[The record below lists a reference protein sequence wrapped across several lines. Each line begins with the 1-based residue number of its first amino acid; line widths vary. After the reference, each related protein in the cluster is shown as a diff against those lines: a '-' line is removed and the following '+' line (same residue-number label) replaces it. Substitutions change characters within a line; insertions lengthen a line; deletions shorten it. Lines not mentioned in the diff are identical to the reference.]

1 MRQRIL
7 KALVKE
13 GFLTEQQ
20 VEELEAL
27 EDDEQKSLDRTIR
40 EKGWVTEE
48 KLLQVLHK
56 VTRIPFERDLSK
68 AHVPP
73 EFVDRVPVT
82 LARTFNLVAIGKR
95 EDQDSVVYKIA
106 TCEPLNYY
114 AMDQVHALLGEQAE
128 VDPVMAMRAE
138 ISALLNRTYTGAG
151 TDGVA
156 AALEGVEVDD
166 DLIKIDDDDIGE
178 EDLLNTADK
187 GPIIKLVNTIIFD
200 GYRMRASD
208 IHFQPFEQKLQVRYR
223 IDGIL
228 YDKQEIPKQFQEA
241 VTSRLKVMSKMDIA
255 ERRLPQDGRASCTM
269 GDSQVDIRF
278 NSVPTNYGERIVLR
292 LLDKTARVYRLE
304 DIGLS
309 EADYKQMNRLI
320 DYQHG
325 IILVTGP
332 TGSGKTTTL
341 YAALSKINSAEL
353 NCITIEDPIEY
364 HLPGVSQIQ
373 VSAKKGLTFE
383 RGLRA
388 LLRQDPDVM
397 MIGEIRDRETA
408 TIAVQA
414 ALTGHL
420 VFSTVHTNDSA
431 STVTRL
437 IDIGVEPYLVAS
449 TIIAVIAQRLVRVIC
464 KECVS
469 AYEPTD
475 EELQEI
481 QLTRKDLQKHGT
493 INIGMGCERC
503 LETGYVGRT
512 AIYEL
517 LTVDDTVR
525 EKVMRRASATEVK
538 EDAVKRGLRTLRM
551 DGARKV
557 VEGLSTIEEVLR
569 VTQLDVN

>member
-7 KALVKE
+7 KTLVKE
-13 GFLTEQQ
+13 GLLTEKQ
-20 VEELEAL
+20 VSDLDGLEE
-27 EDDEQKSLDRTIR
+27 DEQKCMDRLIR

-48 KLLQVLHK
+48 KLLEAIQR

-68 AHVPP
+68 ASVPSA
-73 EFVDRVPVT
+73 FVERVPVT
-82 LARTFNLVAIGKR
+82 LARQFNLVALEKVL
-95 EDQDSVVYKIA
+95 EADAVVYKIA
-106 TCEPLNYY
+106 TCEPLNFYS
-114 AMDQVHALLGEQAE
+114 MDQVASLLESEVVPVLAL
-128 VDPVMAMRAE
+128 RTE
-138 ISALLNRTYTGAG
+138 ISALLNRAYQGKG
-151 TDGVA
+151 SEGVDQ
-156 AALEGVEVDD
+156 ALEGVEVDE
-166 DLIKIDDDDIGE
+166 DLIKIDDEDIGE
-178 EDLLNTADK
+178 EDILNTADK

-208 IHFQPFEQKLQVRYR
+208 IHFQPFEHKLQVRYR

-228 YDKQEIPKQFQEA
+228 YDKNEIPKQFQEA

-255 ERRLPQDGRASCTM
+255 ERRLPQDGRASCTI
-269 GDSQVDIRF
+269 GDGQVDIRF
-278 NSVPTNYGERIVLR
+278 NSVPTNYGERLVLR
-292 LLDKTARVYRLE
+292 LLDKTARVYKLE
-304 DIGLS
+304 DIWLS
-309 EADYKQMNRLI
+309 PDDYVSMNRLI

-364 HLPGVSQIQ
+364 HLAGVSQIQ
-373 VSAKKGLTFE
+373 VSQKKGLTFD

-397 MIGEIRDRETA
+397 MVGEIRDLETA
-408 TIAVQA
+408 RIAIQA

-449 TIIAVIAQRLVRVIC
+449 SVIAVIAQRLVRVIC
-464 KECVS
+464 KDCLS
-469 AYEPTD
+469 SLEPTD
-475 EELQEI
+475 DELKQI
-481 QLTRKDLQKHGT
+481 ALKRSDLGPKGT
-493 INIGMGCERC
+493 INVGMGCEHC
-503 LETGYVGRT
+503 LETGYLGRT

-517 LTVDDTVR
+517 LTIDDKVR
-525 EKVMRRASATEVK
+525 EQVMRRTSATEIK
-538 EDAVKRGLRTLRM
+538 EQAVQRGLRTLRM

>member
-1 MRQRIL
+1 MRPRIL
-7 KALVKE
+7 KALLKDGLLTEKQVKE
-13 GFLTEQQ
+13 LDD
-20 VEELEAL
+20 L
-27 EDDEQKSLDRTIR
+27 EDEEQKSFDRIIR
-40 EKGWVTEE
+40 EKGWVNEE
-48 KLLQVLHK
+48 KLLATIHK
-56 VTRIPFERDLSK
+56 VSRIPYERDLGK
-68 AHVPP
+68 ASCPA
-73 EFVDRVPVT
+73 EFVERVPVT
-82 LARTFNLVAIGKR
+82 LARTFNLVAVGKR
-95 EDQDSVVYKIA
+95 DEDGTTLFRIA
-106 TCEPLNYY
+106 TCDPLNYHS
-114 AMDQVHALLGEQAE
+114 MDQVATLLEAE
-128 VDPVMAMRAE
+128 VEPVLALRTE
-138 ISALLNRTYTGAG
+138 ISALINRAYQKTGAEG
-151 TDGVA
+151 VDAALDGVD
-156 AALEGVEVDD
+156 VDE
-166 DLIKIDDDDIGE
+166 DLIKIDEDDVGE
-178 EDLLNTADK
+178 EDILNTADK

-208 IHFQPFEQKLQVRYR
+208 VHFQPFEHKLQVRYR

-228 YDKQEIPKQFQEA
+228 YDKNDIPKQFQEA

-255 ERRLPQDGRASCTM
+255 ERRLPQDGRASCKI
-269 GDSQVDIRF
+269 GDGQVDIRF

-309 EADYKQMNRLI
+309 EADYKLVNRLI

-341 YAALSKINSAEL
+341 YAALSKINSSEL

-383 RGLRA
+383 KGLRA

-397 MIGEIRDRETA
+397 MVGEIRDLETA
-408 TIAVQA
+408 RIAIQA

-437 IDIGVEPYLVAS
+437 VDIGVEPYLVAS
-449 TIIAVIAQRLVRVIC
+449 SVIAVCAQRLVRVIC
-464 KECVS
+464 KECSS

-475 EELQEI
+475 EELKEI
-481 QLTRKDLQKHGT
+481 GLTRKDLRSHGQ

-503 LETGYVGRT
+503 LNTGYVGRS

-517 LTVDDTVR
+517 LVLEDQVR
-525 EKVMRRASATEVK
+525 QQVMRHASATEIK
-538 EDAVKRGLRTLRM
+538 ETAVQRGLRTLRM

-557 VEGLSTIEEVLR
+557 IEGLSTIEEVLR

>member
-1 MRQRIL
+1 MRQRIF

-13 GFLTEQQ
+13 GLLTEKQ
-20 VEELEAL
+20 VNELQDLEEE
-27 EDDEQKSLDRTIR
+27 EQKSFDKLIR

-48 KLLQVLHK
+48 KLLQVVHK
-56 VTRIPFERDLSK
+56 VTRIPFERELGKMS
-68 AHVPP
+68 VPQ
-73 EFVDRVPVT
+73 EFVENVAVT
-82 LARTFNLVAIGKR
+82 MSRTFNLVCIGKR
-95 EDQDSVVYKIA
+95 IEDDSTVYRIA
-106 TCEPLNYY
+106 TCDPLNYQSI
-114 AMDQVHALLGEQAE
+114 DQVGALLGDGAITE
-128 VDPVMAMRAE
+128 PVLATRSE
-138 ISALLNRTYTGAG
+138 ISALINRAYQKTGAE
-151 TDGVA
+151 GVD
-156 AALEGVEVDD
+156 AALDGVEVDG
-166 DLIKIDDDDIGE
+166 DLVKIDDDDVGE
-178 EDLLNTADK
+178 EDILNTADK

-208 IHFQPFEQKLQVRYR
+208 IHFQPFEHKLQVRYR

-228 YDKQEIPKQFQEA
+228 YDKNDIPGQYQEA

-255 ERRLPQDGRASCTM
+255 ERRLPQDGRASCKI
-269 GDSQVDIRF
+269 GDGQVDIRF
-278 NSVPTNYGERIVLR
+278 NSVPTNYGERLVLR

-309 EADYKQMNRLI
+309 NADYKLMNKLI

-325 IILVTGP
+325 VILVTGP

-341 YAALSKINSAEL
+341 YAALSKINSSEV

-383 RGLRA
+383 KGLRA

-397 MIGEIRDRETA
+397 MVGEIRDSETA
-408 TIAVQA
+408 RIAIQA

-449 TIIAVIAQRLVRVIC
+449 SVIAVCAQRLVRVIC

-475 EELQEI
+475 DELKECG
-481 QLTRKDLQKHGT
+481 LTRKDLQAHGT

-503 LETGYVGRT
+503 LSTGYMGRT

-517 LTVDDTVR
+517 LMVDDVLR
-525 EKVMRRASATEVK
+525 EQVMRRASASEIK
-538 EDAVKRGLRTLRM
+538 EKAVSRGLRTLRM

-557 VEGLSTIEEVLR
+557 VEGASTIEEVLR
-569 VTQLDVN
+569 VTQLDTN

>member
-7 KALVKE
+7 KALLKDGLLTEKQVKE
-13 GFLTEQQ
+13 LDE
-20 VEELEAL
+20 V
-27 EDDEQKSLDRTIR
+27 EDDEQKSFDRVIR

-48 KLLQVLHK
+48 KLLQTVHR
-56 VTRIPFERDLSK
+56 VSRIPFERDLAK
-68 AHVPP
+68 ANCPTD
-73 EFVDRVPVT
+73 FVERVPVT
-82 LARTFNLVAIGKR
+82 LARTFNLIGINKI
-95 EDQDSVVYKIA
+95 EDSGSTIYKIA
-106 TCEPLNYY
+106 TCDPLNYQ
-114 AMDQVHALLGEQAE
+114 AMDQVMNLLEAE
-128 VDPVMAMRAE
+128 VEPVLALRTE
-138 ISALLNRTYTGAG
+138 ISALINRAYQKQGSE
-151 TDGVA
+151 GVDQ
-156 AALEGVEVDD
+156 ALEGVEVDE
-166 DLIKIDDDDIGE
+166 DLIKIDEDDIGE

-208 IHFQPFEQKLQVRYR
+208 IHFQPFEHKLQVRYR

-228 YDKQEIPKQFQEA
+228 YDKNDIPKQFQEA

-255 ERRLPQDGRASCTM
+255 ERRLPQDGRASCKI
-269 GDSQVDIRF
+269 GDGQVDIRF

-309 EADYKQMNRLI
+309 EPDYKLINRLI

-325 IILVTGP
+325 IMLVTGP

-341 YAALSKINSAEL
+341 YASLSKINSAEI

-397 MIGEIRDRETA
+397 MVGEIRDLETA
-408 TIAVQA
+408 RIAIQA

-437 IDIGVEPYLVAS
+437 VDIGVEPYLVAS
-449 TIIAVIAQRLVRVIC
+449 SVIAVCAQRLVRVIC
-464 KECVS
+464 KECSS

-475 EELQEI
+475 DELKEI
-481 QLTRKDLQKHGT
+481 GLSRKDLRSHGT

-503 LETGYVGRT
+503 LNTGYTGRS

-517 LTVDDTVR
+517 LVVDDPVR
-525 EKVMRRASATEVK
+525 EQVMGRASATKIK
-538 EDAVKRGLRTLRM
+538 EDAVSRGLRTLRM

-569 VTQLDVN
+569 VTQLDVS

>member
-1 MRQRIL
+1 MRQRII
-7 KALVKE
+7 KALLKD
-13 GFLTEQQ
+13 GLLTEKQ
-20 VEELEAL
+20 VKDLDAL
-27 EDDEQKSLDRTIR
+27 EDEEQKSFDRVIR
-40 EKGWVTEE
+40 EKGWVSEE
-48 KLLQVLHK
+48 KLLACVHRIS
-56 VTRIPFERDLSK
+56 RIPFERDLNK
-68 AHVPP
+68 ATCPT
-73 EFVDRVPVT
+73 EFVERIPVT
-82 LARTFNLVAIGKR
+82 LARTFNLISVGKR
-95 EDQDSVVYKIA
+95 DEDGTTLYKIA
-106 TCEPLNYY
+106 TCDPLNYHS
-114 AMDQVHALLGEQAE
+114 MDQVASLLEAE
-128 VDPVMAMRAE
+128 VEPVLALRTE
-138 ISALLNRTYTGAG
+138 ISALINRAYQKTGAE
-151 TDGVA
+151 GVD
-156 AALEGVEVDD
+156 AALEGVDVDE
-166 DLIKIDDDDIGE
+166 DLIKIDEDDIGE
-178 EDLLNTADK
+178 EDILNTADK

-208 IHFQPFEQKLQVRYR
+208 IHFQPFEHKLQVRYR

-228 YDKQEIPKQFQEA
+228 YDKNEIDKKFQEA

-255 ERRLPQDGRASCTM
+255 ERRLPQDGRASCKI
-269 GDSQVDIRF
+269 GDGQVDIRF

-309 EADYKQMNRLI
+309 DVDYKHMNRLI

-341 YAALSKINSAEL
+341 YAALSKINSSEL

-364 HLPGVSQIQ
+364 HLQGVSQIQ
-373 VSAKKGLTFE
+373 VSSKKGLTFE
-383 RGLRA
+383 KGLRA

-397 MIGEIRDRETA
+397 MVGEIRDLETGR
-408 TIAVQA
+408 IAIQA

-437 IDIGVEPYLVAS
+437 VDIGVEPYLVAS
-449 TIIAVIAQRLVRVIC
+449 SVIAVCAQRLVRVIC
-464 KECVS
+464 KECSS

-475 EELQEI
+475 DELREI
-481 QLTRKDLQKHGT
+481 GLKRKDLRSHGT

-503 LETGYVGRT
+503 LNTGYTGRS

-517 LTVDDTVR
+517 LVVDDPVR
-525 EKVMRRASATEVK
+525 EQVMRHAAATEIK
-538 EDAVKRGLRTLRM
+538 EKAVERGLRTLRM

>member
-1 MRQRIL
+1 MRERIL
-7 KALVKE
+7 KALVKD
-13 GFLTEQQ
+13 GLLTDKQAK
-20 VEELEAL
+20 ELADL
-27 EDDEQKSLDRTIR
+27 EDEEQKSFDRIVR
-40 EKGWVTEE
+40 EKGWVSEE
-48 KLLQVLHK
+48 KLLATIHRV
-56 VTRIPFERDLSK
+56 VRIPFERDLAKLSCP
-68 AHVPP
+68 AD
-73 EFVDRVPVT
+73 FVERVPVA
-82 LARTFNLVAIGKR
+82 LARTYNLIATERR
-95 EDQDSVVYKIA
+95 EDDGQTIYRVA
-106 TCEPLNYY
+106 TCDPFNYNS
-114 AMDQVHALLGEQAE
+114 MDQIASMLEAE
-128 VDPVMAMRAE
+128 VEPVLALRTE
-138 ISALLNRTYTGAG
+138 ISALINRAYQKQGA
-151 TDGVA
+151 DGVD
-156 AALEGVEVDD
+156 AALDGIEVDD
-166 DLIKIDDDDIGE
+166 DLIKIDEDDVGE
-178 EDLLNTADK
+178 EDILNTADK

-208 IHFQPFEQKLQVRYR
+208 IHFQPFEHKLQVRYR

-228 YDKQEIPKQFQEA
+228 YDKNDIDKKFQEA
-241 VTSRLKVMSKMDIA
+241 VTGRLKVMSKMDIA
-255 ERRLPQDGRASCTM
+255 ERRLPQDGRASCKI
-269 GDSQVDIRF
+269 GDGQVDIRF

-309 EADYKQMNRLI
+309 EPDYKLMSRLI

-325 IILVTGP
+325 VILVTGP

-341 YAALSKINSAEL
+341 YAALSKINGSEL

-373 VSAKKGLTFE
+373 VSSKKGLTFE

-397 MIGEIRDRETA
+397 MVGEIRDQETA
-408 TIAVQA
+408 KIAIQA

-437 IDIGVEPYLVAS
+437 VDIGVEPYLVAS
-449 TIIAVIAQRLVRVIC
+449 SVIAVCAQRLVRVIC
-464 KECVS
+464 KECSS

-475 EELQEI
+475 EELKEI
-481 QLTRKDLQKHGT
+481 GLSRKDLKSHGT

-503 LETGYVGRT
+503 LNTGYTGRS

-517 LTVDDTVR
+517 LVIDDAVR
-525 EKVMRRASATEVK
+525 DQVMRRVSATEIK
-538 EDAVKRGLRTLRM
+538 DSAIKRGLRTLRM